1 MDGLGDLCILRP
13 QRGEGTASTAGLLT
27 VGVGNVQVGG
37 GTWRKLEQSLGSQPV
52 CVSSW
57 GRVVALCS

>member
-1 MDGLGDLCILRP
+1 MNWVTCAFSGL
-13 QRGEGTASTAGLLT
+13 RGEKVQPAPPGLLT
-27 VGVGNVQVGG
+27 AGVGKVQVGG